1 MDAIKRNCGIRK
13 ASKDKIP
20 RNPLVAGA
28 WRAQVHWVDYA
39 LRVFL
44 IFVYSNLFT
53 SGLISAWRAAER
65 FFAKYFNF
73 LFDNTFRCYLVLSSL
88 FPTL

>member
-1 MDAIKRNCGIRK
+1 MQSSGI
-13 ASKDKIP
+13 AGSSEDKTLKS
-20 RNPLVAGA
+20 PLVVGA